1 MQFPSAAIDLG
12 TNTARLLIGYADAAG
27 IVRPVL
33 LMRRITR
40 LGGGFTR
47 EGGIS
52 GEASA
57 RTVTA
62 LRDFA
67 VEIRRHHVAGLRAV
81 ATSAVRDAVNGK
93 EFCDLILK
101 ETGIELEIIDG
112 KTEGLLTLRGVLA
125 GIDDKSG
132 NFLVFDVGGGS
143 TEYTL
148 AGGETVLFTA
158 SLPLGVVRLTEG
170 KITCAAMEEKI
181 ARELRALRERLQKE
195 VLLPCL
201 DQTTLVGTAGTATTL
216 AAISRKMT
224 HYDYRLVNNYV
235 IGLGEIKNIYA
246 TLLPMT
252 PAERLQVP
260 GLEEGREDLII
271 AGMLITI
278 KTMELFGFTMLKV
291 SDFGLLEGVLLEST
305 AAGSVA
311 GKPALPV

>member
-1 MQFPSAAIDLG
+1 MQFLSAAIDLG
-12 TNTARLLIGYADAAG
+12 TNTARLLIGHADAAG
-27 IVRPVL
+27 IIRPVL
-33 LMRRITR
+33 QMRRITR

-57 RTVTA
+57 RTVAA

-67 VEIRRHHVAGLRAV
+67 AETRRHHVAVLRAV

-93 EFCDLILK
+93 EFCDLVLR
-101 ETGIELEIIDG
+101 ETGIDLEIIDG

-125 GIDDKSG
+125 GIDEKSG

-148 AGGETVLFTA
+148 ADGETVLFTA

-181 ARELRALRERLQKE
+181 ARELHSLREQLQKE
-195 VLLPCL
+195 ALLPCI
-201 DQTTLVGTAGTATTL
+201 DHSTLVGTAGTATTL
-216 AAISRKMT
+216 AAIGRKMT

-235 IGLGEIKNIYA
+235 MGLGEIKNICA

-252 PAERLQVP
+252 PAQRLQVP

-305 AAGSVA
+305 AAGSA
-311 GKPALPV
+311 AEKPALPV

>member
-12 TNTARLLIGYADAAG
+12 TNTARLLIGYVDGAG
-27 IVRPVL
+27 TILPVL
-33 LMRRITR
+33 QMRRITR

-47 EGGIS
+47 EEGIS

-57 RTVTA
+57 RTVAA

-67 VEIRRHHVAGLRAV
+67 AEMRRHHVARLRAV

-112 KTEGLLTLRGVLA
+112 KTEGVLTLRGVLA

-132 NFLVFDVGGGS
+132 SFLVFDVGGGS

-148 AGGETVLFTA
+148 AAGDSVLFTA

-181 ARELRALRERLQKE
+181 ARELRPLREKLQDKA
-195 VLLPCL
+195 LLTYL
-201 DQTTLVGTAGTATTL
+201 DQATLVGTAGTATTL

-235 IGLGEIKNIYA
+235 LGLDEIKTICA
-246 TLLPMT
+246 TLLPMAPT
-252 PAERLQVP
+252 QRLQVP

-278 KTMELFGFTMLKV
+278 KTKELFGFTTLKV

-305 AAGSVA
+305 TTKPLVLAGE
-311 GKPALPV
+311 

>member
-12 TNTARLLIGYADAAG
+12 TNTARLLIGHVDAAG
-27 IVRPVL
+27 VIRPVL
-33 LMRRITR
+33 QMRRITR

-47 EGGIS
+47 EEGIS

-57 RTVTA
+57 RTVAA

-67 VEIRRHHVAGLRAV
+67 EEMKRHHVAGLRAV
-81 ATSAVRDAVNGK
+81 ATSAVRDAVNGR
-93 EFCDLILK
+93 EFCDLILR

-112 KTEGLLTLRGVLA
+112 NIEGLLTLRGVLS

-148 AGGETVLFTA
+148 AGGDTVLFTA

-170 KITCAAMEEKI
+170 KITCGLMEEKI
-181 ARELRALRERLQKE
+181 VRELRALREKLQKKA
-195 VLLPCL
+195 LLSCL
-201 DQTTLVGTAGTATTL
+201 DQATLVGTAGTATTL

-235 IGLGEIKNIYA
+235 MGLGEIKTICA

-252 PAERLQVP
+252 PAQRLQVP

-278 KTMELFGFTMLKV
+278 KTMELFGFTTLKV

-305 AAGSVA
+305 AAGSA
-311 GKPALPV
+311 AEKPALPL